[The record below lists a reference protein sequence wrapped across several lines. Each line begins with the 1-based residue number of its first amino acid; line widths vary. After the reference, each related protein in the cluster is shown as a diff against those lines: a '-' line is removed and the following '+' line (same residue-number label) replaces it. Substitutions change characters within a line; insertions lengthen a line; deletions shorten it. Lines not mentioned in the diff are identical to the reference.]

1 MLSCFDCPECKLGFS
16 FFLAW
21 ADRHPREGCQEP
33 VLAAIVVPLQW
44 GAVLWE
50 RGGER
55 GDLVGR
61 WSGHTLLVF
70 FFFFFLFRLKSL
82 LSLQVIADP
91 SSEEATWTKNAFHT
105 CQGRFWRCVNRH
117 VKPRKMFDSELQTVL
132 HSRNGQMLFFNMKW
146 SHHILPSLVPLIHV
160 FRLSCPFFC
169 NVIQINFELDQSK
182 TSAKSTK
189 TLRENWRTLTWLISK
204 EFYSSSKASASD

>member
-1 MLSCFDCPECKLGFS
+1 MQTGIFFFSGLGRPPS
-16 FFLAW
+16 E
-21 ADRHPREGCQEP
+21 RRVPGTGPGCHCRAPP
-33 VLAAIVVPLQW
+33 VRSGVVRK
-44 GAVLWE
+44 
-50 RGGER
+50 RGGKR
-55 GDLVGR
+55 GFGWTLI
-61 WSGHTLLVF
+61 WAHTACFL
-70 FFFFFLFRLKSL
+70 FFFFLFRLKSL